1 MKNKKTIYY
10 TLLIA
15 SLGVLIIAGAF
26 ITIRFLA
33 SPTRSNGEFKT
44 TIVDRGLV
52 VFSQQA
58 KGIVAPGNEVVILS
72 PASSV
77 ITRIMRAA
85 GSRVK
90 AGEVILIL
98 DPKVIEENIEDM
110 SDQLEVRRND
120 LLKNHLNARS
130 TKIDLDY
137 NVEVK
142 KLRIA
147 SLKSELTDQEQLL
160 NVGGISPAQFEKT
173 KEELNLAEKELK
185 MVLEKNSIRLQQ
197 LEAEEE
203 GLTLEIEIQEK
214 ALLEKKEIL
223 KKMNVK
229 AASNGIVLAVYG
241 NEGEKVNADQLL
253 VRMSDLTSYKVNGS
267 IDENNAEIIKTGGTV
282 YAIID
287 EEKLAGRIGTV
298 KPLIENNTVQFDV
311 FLDQS
316 NHPKLI
322 PNKNI
327 ELQVVVSQKD
337 SVLRINKDLIIG
349 RGNKHEVFVVQFGK
363 AVRKKIT
370 TGLEGMEFVEVLSGI
385 EEGDQIITSDLP
397 SFRRKKEIEIPE

>member
-1 MKNKKTIYY
+1 MKNKRTVFYTI
-10 TLLIA
+10 LIA
-15 SLGVLIIAGAF
+15 VPGVLLIAGAF
-26 ITIRFLA
+26 ILIRFLA
-33 SPTRSNGEFKT
+33 SPTLSSGEFKT
-44 TIVDRGLV
+44 TMVDRGLV

-72 PASSV
+72 PASSI
-77 ITRIMRAA
+77 ITRILRDA

-110 SDQLEVRRND
+110 TDQLEVRRND
-120 LLKNHLNARS
+120 LLQNHLNARS
-130 TKIDLDY
+130 TRIDLDY

-147 SLKSELTDQEQLL
+147 SLKSELADQEQLL
-160 NVGGISPAQFEKT
+160 DVGGISPAQFEKT
-173 KEELNLAEKELK
+173 KQELNLAEKELK

-214 ALLEKKEIL
+214 ALQEKKVIL
-223 KKMNVK
+223 TKMNVK
-229 AASNGIVLAVYG
+229 APSNGIVLAVYG

-253 VRMSDLTSYKVNGS
+253 VRMSDLTSYKINGS
-267 IDENNAEIIKTGGTV
+267 LDENNAEIIKTGGTV

-298 KPLIENNTVQFDV
+298 KPLIENNTVHFDV
-311 FLDQS
+311 FLEQS

-327 ELQVVVSQKD
+327 ELQVVVNQRD
-337 SVLRINKDLIIG
+337 SVLRIKKELIIG
-349 RGNKHEVFVVQFGK
+349 RGNKHEVYVVQFGK

-370 TGLEGMEFVEVLSGI
+370 TGLEGMDFIEVLSGI
-385 EEGDQIITSDLP
+385 EEGDQLITSDLP
-397 SFRRKKEIEIPE
+397 SLRRKKEIEIPE